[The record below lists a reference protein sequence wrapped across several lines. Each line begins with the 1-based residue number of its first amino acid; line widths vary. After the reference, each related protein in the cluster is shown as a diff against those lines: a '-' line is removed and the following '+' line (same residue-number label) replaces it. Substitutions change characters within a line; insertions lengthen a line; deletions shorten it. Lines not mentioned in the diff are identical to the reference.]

1 MKLREQTNLLTR
13 VFQAL
18 FTNHEGNIM
27 TATKTPNYTD
37 EMVARM
43 EAVYTEATTDE
54 QRKNA
59 VIVLANELGKAPAS
73 VIAKL
78 VNMGIYVKG
87 SIERVTKAKPD
98 TKAVIAQRVADRLHI
113 TNEVL
118 VKGLAK
124 ADRNALVALETALD
138 EQ

>member
-18 FTNHEGNIM
+18 FTNHEGTIM

-87 SIERVTKAKPD
+87 SIERATKPKPD